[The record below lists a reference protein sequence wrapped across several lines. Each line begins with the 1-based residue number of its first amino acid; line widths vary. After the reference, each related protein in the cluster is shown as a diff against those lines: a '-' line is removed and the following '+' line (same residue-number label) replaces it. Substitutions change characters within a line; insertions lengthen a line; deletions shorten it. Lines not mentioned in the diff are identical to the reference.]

1 MVGSWVQPGDALYCV
16 VDELTGKVTVGKHK
30 ESEQA
35 CVETVRALGPE
46 GLDRSGLSRASITL
60 RFPRNPVIGDKFSS
74 RHGQK
79 GVMSILWPAEDMPFT
94 ESGLSPDVIINPHA
108 FPSRM
113 TIGMLIESMAG
124 KSGAMH
130 GTYQDATPFA
140 FHEED
145 RVIDHFGEQ
154 LRSAGY
160 AYHGSEPLYSGVT
173 GTVMHADIFIG
184 LVYYQRLRHM
194 VSDKSQVRATGPV
207 NQLTRQP
214 IKGRKNKGGVRLGE
228 MERDALLSH
237 GAAFLLHDRLM
248 NCSDRH
254 VAHVCSSCGSL
265 LSTSARRGAVATAGQ
280 SAAAAA
286 AGARE

>member
-1 MVGSWVQPGDALYCV
+1 
-16 VDELTGKVTVGKHK
+16 
-30 ESEQA
+30 
-35 CVETVRALGPE
+35 
-46 GLDRSGLSRASITL
+46 
-60 RFPRNPVIGDKFSS
+60 
-74 RHGQK
+74 
-79 GVMSILWPAEDMPFT
+79 
-94 ESGLSPDVIINPHA
+94 
-108 FPSRM
+108 
-113 TIGMLIESMAG
+113 MLIESMAG
-124 KSGAMH
+124 KSGALH
-130 GTYQDATPFA
+130 GTFQDATPFA
-140 FHEED
+140 FHEQD
-145 RVIDHFGEQ
+145 RVIDYFGEQ
-154 LRSAGY
+154 LRAAGY
-160 AYHGSEPLYSGVT
+160 AYHGSEPVYSGVA

-194 VSDKSQVRATGPV
+194 VSDKSQVRANGPV

-254 VAHVCSSCGSL
+254 VAHVCATCGSL

-286 AGARE
+286 TAAREGGSGGDGGGGGGGGEGGGIRCITCPVNDGGRGGGGGGGQVVSVAMP